1 MLSDPP
7 FAAQTPHRGQVEDLG
22 PVQRVI
28 RKGHQIARLE
38 LRRPSGMHRKMLG
51 YPFIR
56 ARRYGGWQQRQRTHQ
71 LVRFANQPEGWLIAP
86 DRDRGHHTLKAGS

>member
-1 MLSDPP
+1 MTRHSQLKR
-7 FAAQTPHRGQVEDLG
+7 HRGQVEDLG
-22 PVQRVI
+22 PVQRII
-28 RKGHQIARLE
+28 RKGYQIAWLE

-71 LVRFANQPEGWLIAP
+71 LVRLANQLEGWLIAP
-86 DRDRGHHTLKAGS
+86 DRDEGAPHVEGGIMT